1 MEFIEQYHCEV
12 IAKFYDVSS
21 CKVSSYV
28 SGSSSYYGKINE
40 DDKLRLINK
49 RVEEALAEYNSVIV
63 ITGNILHAE
72 VLDVF
77 TKAEQKYI
85 KRNPQKFLRPFTNY
99 TVPNIEKQVHEE
111 SVPADDNSIGFI
123 EIAWV
128 GGKNND
134 IYKNI
139 AFPVLMDYLCKIY
152 GSPLYK
158 YFVET
163 NICSSISMEFIEQY
177 HCEVIA
183 KFHDVGSCK
192 GSCYVRGIIIEN
204 HKCEFRQNIE
214 ENPHTIMTDVMIIGS
229 FELNSQEIEFK
240 NRIQK
245 VSNGVVV

>member
-1 MEFIEQYHCEV
+1 MI
-12 IAKFYDVSS
+12 
-21 CKVSSYV
+21 
-28 SGSSSYYGKINE
+28 
-40 DDKLRLINK
+40 
-49 RVEEALAEYNSVIV
+49 VIV

-111 SVPADDNSIGFI
+111 SVPADDNSIGRFI

-192 GSCYVRGIIIEN
+192 GSCYVRGSSFHFGKMNEDDKLILINKREESFDFESKIFSELIIEN